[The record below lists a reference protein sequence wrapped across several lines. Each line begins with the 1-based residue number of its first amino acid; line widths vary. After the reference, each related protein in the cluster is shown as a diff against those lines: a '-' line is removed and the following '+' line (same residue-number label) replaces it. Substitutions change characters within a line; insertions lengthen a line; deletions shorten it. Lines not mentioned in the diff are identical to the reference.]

1 MNAEKEYDDLKVP
14 REEEIASYYDL
25 RKQLTTFASEFRSF
39 ITKPKYIV
47 PFLQPGRLLHVSA
60 AIQSFIELTLFCA

>member
-1 MNAEKEYDDLKVP
+1 MIEAEKHYDELKVP

-25 RKQLTTFASEFRSF
+25 RKQLTSFASEFRAF

-47 PFLQPGRLLHVSA
+47 PYLQPGRLLQVS
-60 AIQSFIELTLFCA
+60 ICI